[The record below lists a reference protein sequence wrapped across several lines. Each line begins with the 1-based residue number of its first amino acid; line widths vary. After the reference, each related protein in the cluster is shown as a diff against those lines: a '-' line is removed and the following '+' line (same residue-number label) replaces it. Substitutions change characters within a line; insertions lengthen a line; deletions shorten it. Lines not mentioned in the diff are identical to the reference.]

1 MLDTHWFLSTCFL
14 KLNGAYRFIL
24 EGRVDLN
31 SCDCIYE
38 QKSFSKWPNV
48 FVVTTNCRGKRR
60 DYLFSASTPED
71 MNSWIVQL
79 TTVLRMVPEQ
89 IPGKQFSDRIGRN
102 GTTVSPFPQHRP
114 IMSGA
119 ASSSASP
126 INNLPWVSNASSVK
140 HTRRTYVSVAK
151 TIVWWW
157 WCGVPMA
164 PCLYNPDPARVP
176 TLTRTI
182 NYTWR
187 QTQGRKSNYQNAP
200 SNSNSHGYYG
210 QGLTEEYRTSF
221 GDPDDDDED
230 CYRMLPQPDH
240 AYVNLK
246 TSASFRD
253 QSAPQK
259 ESGSPQD
266 QSTHNGS
273 RPDSVYFNVW
283 DSSTGNVCVEDARVV
298 YRKSR
303 LDLEPLELECVDVKE
318 QKEPEAD
325 SPHQDDGQGGVSV
338 PPPEEPAAPSQPS
351 DFNECALPVRSRVRA
366 TSSSSSTNSD
376 DDAEDVDNDDAKAVE
391 GAGEAE
397 AAPSDSGEL
406 TPPPSSFVADS
417 KPGDAPT
424 EVDSGSA
431 TGGPVIQ
438 YLDAKNLDF
447 SQRHR
452 RGKGAPAVPPK
463 PAHLRKTPVN
473 EASSVG
479 SSADVGSS
487 GEQIEYKEL
496 DPRGTQALFMVTKQ
510 VFGDTEA
517 Y

>member
-1 MLDTHWFLSTCFL
+1 MGMKPVGREVLIKGYLRKAPPLQRESKYLGVYGLLCGGCRPPSDQRW
-14 KLNGAYRFIL
+14 KRRFCIFYKIRKPT
-24 EGRVDLN
+24 ETEVFFEYYKDETEKHPRGRVDLN

-126 INNLPWVSNASSVK
+126 INNLPWVSNASSV
-140 HTRRTYVSVAK
+140 
-151 TIVWWW
+151 
-157 WCGVPMA
+157 
-164 PCLYNPDPARVP
+164 
-176 TLTRTI
+176 
-182 NYTWR
+182 
-187 QTQGRKSNYQNAP
+187 
-200 SNSNSHGYYG
+200 SHGYYG

-259 ESGSPQD
+259 ESASPQD